1 MESVLLKYDNL
12 NANQKNNFERI
23 YLEAFPSNERRDFN
37 LLIKGI
43 KSNNYFMFA
52 LVIESNVSAI
62 ACIYSPINN
71 SFALLDYFAVES
83 NLRGNGIGSIFFRKL
98 VENNSIHA
106 WNLLLEVEDP
116 LFDND
121 DQIKTKRIQFYENNG
136 AKLIL
141 NYDYILPDLDGSGK
155 TTQMKI
161 MIVPKKQIE
170 NRLKFI
176 EFIKL
181 VFKELYFCDDLNE
194 TLNLNINKVPQT
206 LNF

>member
-1 MESVLLKYDNL
+1 MESEILEYDSL
-12 NANQKNNFERI
+12 NADQKKNFERI

-43 KSNNYFMFA
+43 KSRNYFMFT
-52 LVIESNVSAI
+52 LVIASNVSAI

-71 SFALLDYFAVES
+71 SFALLDYFAVDS
-83 NLRGNGIGSIFFRKL
+83 NLRGNGIGSIFFKKL
-98 VENNSIHA
+98 VENNSIQT

-161 MIVPKKQIE
+161 MIVPRKLIE
-170 NRLKFI
+170 ERLKFI

-181 VFKELYFCDDLNE
+181 VFKELYLCHDLNE
-194 TLNLNINKVPQT
+194 TLNLNIKKVPQT

>member
-1 MESVLLKYDNL
+1 MESEILEYDSL
-12 NANQKNNFERI
+12 NADQKKNFERI

-43 KSNNYFMFA
+43 KSRNYFMFA
-52 LVIESNVSAI
+52 LVIASNVSAI

-71 SFALLDYFAVES
+71 SFALLDYFAVDS
-83 NLRGNGIGSIFFRKL
+83 NLRGNGIGSIFFKKL
-98 VENNSIHA
+98 VENNSIQT

-161 MIVPKKQIE
+161 MIVPRKLIE
-170 NRLKFI
+170 ERLKFI

-181 VFKELYFCDDLNE
+181 VFKELYLCHDLNE
-194 TLNLNINKVPQT
+194 TLNLNIKKVPQT

>member
-1 MESVLLKYDNL
+1 MESELLKYDNL
-12 NANQKNNFERI
+12 NADQKKNFERI

-43 KSNNYFMFA
+43 KSRNYFMFA

-62 ACIYSPINN
+62 ACIYSPKNN
-71 SFALLDYFAVES
+71 SFALLDYFAVDS

-98 VENNSIHA
+98 VENNSKHT

-170 NRLKFI
+170 DRLKFI

-194 TLNLNINKVPQT
+194 TLNLNIKKVPQT

>member
-1 MESVLLKYDNL
+1 MESEILKYDNL
-12 NANQKNNFERI
+12 NADQKKNFERI
-23 YLEAFPSNERRDFN
+23 YLDAFPSNERRDFN

-43 KSNNYFMFA
+43 KSRNYFMFA

-62 ACIYSPINN
+62 ACIYSPLYN
-71 SFALLDYFAVES
+71 SFALLDYFAVDS
-83 NLRGNGIGSIFFRKL
+83 NLRGKGIGSIFFRKL
-98 VENNSIHA
+98 AENNSIQT

-161 MIVPKKQIE
+161 MIVPKIQIE
-170 NRLKFI
+170 DRLKFI

-181 VFKELYFCDDLNE
+181 VFKELYLSDDSNE
-194 TLNLNINKVPQT
+194 TLNLNIKKVPKT